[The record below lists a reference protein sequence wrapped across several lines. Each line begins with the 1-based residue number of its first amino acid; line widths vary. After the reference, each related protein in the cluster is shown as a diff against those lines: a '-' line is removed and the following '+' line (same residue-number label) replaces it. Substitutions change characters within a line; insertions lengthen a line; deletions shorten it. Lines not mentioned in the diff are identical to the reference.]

1 MGISSTLAHPEDAE
15 ILSTPQAALG
25 FSKVQLSNVPS
36 EGRAACLLPWDQKG
50 RDT

>member
-15 ILSTPQAALG
+15 ILSTPRAALQ
-25 FSKVQLSNVPS
+25 FSKAQPNNAPS
-36 EGRAACLLPWDQKG
+36 EGCAACLLPWDQRG

>member
-15 ILSTPQAALG
+15 IPSIPQVVLG
-25 FSKVQLSNVPS
+25 FSKVRPSNVPS
-36 EGRAACLLPWDQKG
+36 EGRAACLLPWDQRG